1 MPYGS
6 VVASKDGRRL
16 TIKIELPERGE
27 PSLTGRSENFVDP
40 RSWQDLEDADGQL
53 GIKVTVCRPYRRR
66 RL

>member
-27 PSLTGRSENFVDP
+27 PSQTGRSENFVDP